1 VLASQNSMQNI
12 GDLGVGRKRKIH
24 FDFGMDVNQG
34 TI

>member
-1 VLASQNSMQNI
+1 MQNI
-12 GDLGVGRKRKIH
+12 EGDLDVGRKRKIH